1 LSTFSAKCG
10 AKMPGRHLSVRR
22 KWRDCLCCL
31 SEHVHRARN
40 TSKDKRRF
48 SETWYLSLSFSLAGV
63 CSNFAL
69 KTRVCFN
76 PLCLSPLA
84 LRSLSLSLFSYVAYD
99 VRRTRLFSARPR
111 KDIAR
116 VHRAY
121 MMNKANK
128 RRPFSM
134 QARES
139 YPGYKN
145 TLFRN
150 MWLLARNATNSFS
163 SAADAGNI
171 STVIR

>member
-1 LSTFSAKCG
+1 
-10 AKMPGRHLSVRR
+10 MPGRHLSVRR

-84 LRSLSLSLFSYVAYD
+84 LRSLSLSLFFLTSHMTYD
-99 VRRTRLFSARPR
+99 VRDYFPRDPARTSRVYIVRTWWIRRIKGGLSQCKRASRIRDIKIRCFVTCDFSL
-111 KDIAR
+111 
-116 VHRAY
+116 V
-121 MMNKANK
+121 
-128 RRPFSM
+128 M
-134 QARES
+134 QR
-139 YPGYKN
+139 
-145 TLFRN
+145 TLFQVLPMPETYRP
-150 MWLLARNATNSFS
+150 LSDKDL
-163 SAADAGNI
+163 
-171 STVIR
+171 